1 MYYMPKTRKTGIN
14 SNLPKQCNPSK
25 TRKSPKTRNPSKT
38 RKTGINS
45 KSHNNP
51 RLSNP
56 SSTRPT
62 PKKLHIIFDLD
73 DTLIHSIPLK
83 EGDTNNLILKKGMKY
98 NYMTTSRSNFIVFF
112 RKYKDLIM
120 NYCLDNFD
128 VSVWSNGHST
138 YVEKIIKSVFPES
151 VFNKLK
157 VIIGRTKMNTND
169 VVYKDIK
176 NDITFKLPKYNFA
189 STKVLDYLFEDKF
202 YSKLFNKKNTLLID
216 DNPVIYSLNSRN
228 TIYVPKLCINDADT
242 DLLKV
247 FMWLNKNKNTKN
259 IQNIDKNIFYDKNK
273 VLCKKEVDKYTKTK
287 KLNIGD
293 YVLFNKFNNKLKDDK
308 EDGYGV
314 VMNKNKDNYDIVI
327 DLVNVSDKES
337 PSIYKNINIKNIMRV
352 SFY

>member
-1 MYYMPKTRKTGIN
+1 MPKT
-14 SNLPKQCNPSK
+14 SKQNNI
-25 TRKSPKTRNPSKT
+25 PKTSKQNNIP
-38 RKTGINS
+38 KISKQNKKSKKSS
-45 KSHNNP
+45 KSTN
-51 RLSNP
+51 
-56 SSTRPT
+56 

-73 DTLIHSIPLK
+73 DTLIHTEPVKI
-83 EGDTNNLILKKGMKY
+83 GVTNKLVLKKGMDY
-98 NYMTTSRSNFIVFF
+98 TYMTTPGNNFIVFF

-128 VSVWSNGHST
+128 VSVWSNGHAT

-157 VIIGRTKMNTND
+157 VIIGRTKMNANE

-216 DNPVIYSLNSRN
+216 DNSVINSLNNRN
-228 TIYVPKLCINDADT
+228 TIYMSKVCLWNSDT
-242 DLLKV
+242 DLFKV
-247 FMWLNKNKNTKN
+247 FMWLHENKNTKN
-259 IQNIDKNIFYDKNK
+259 IQNVDKNIFYDKNK
-273 VLCKKEVDKYTKTK
+273 VLCKQRFDKYTKTK
-287 KLNIGD
+287 TLNIGD

-327 DLVNVSDKES
+327 DLVNVSEEPT
-337 PSIYKNINIKNIMRV
+337 PSIYKNISIKNILKIKPN
-352 SFY
+352 